1 MHTLFFIRHAES
13 EANKLRI
20 LSGRLAY
27 PLTQEGREDA
37 RSIAQELKEMTGI
50 DGILTSP
57 LLRAQQTAEA
67 FADSYGI
74 RLEDDERLCEQDLGP
89 FTGKSYDE
97 VKTMDAYQPDP
108 LARWDWHPGGS
119 GESYSMVA
127 DRVRSFLE
135 SVDAFRKGRWLIV
148 THAVVFRML
157 RAILENTLPIYPVG
171 FPNNGEIWRV
181 EYRGIGHH
189 HAIESIFLGRS
200 REFVHKP

>member
-20 LSGRLAY
+20 LGSRLDY
-27 PLTQEGREDA
+27 PLTKEGWDDA
-37 RSIAQELKEMTGI
+37 RSIARELREMTGL
-50 DGILTSP
+50 DGIVTSP
-57 LLRAQQTAEA
+57 LRRARQTAET

-74 RLEDDERLCEQDLGP
+74 KYEDDERLCEQDLGP

-97 VKTMDAYQPDP
+97 VKTMDAYQSDP
-108 LARWDWHPGGS
+108 SARWDWYPGGS

-127 DRVRSFLE
+127 DRVRSFLG
-135 SVDAFRKGRWLIV
+135 SVDGYRKGRWLIV

-157 RAILENTLPIYPVG
+157 RAVLEDTLPIYPVG

-181 EYRGIGHH
+181 EYRGMGYQ
-189 HAIESIFLGRS
+189 HAIESVFLGRS